1 MKEQEFDWQKEIKVR
16 IEKLP
21 ELHFVGIRVAPPG
34 HDVAA
39 IKALWDQLESKLP
52 DMDNRI
58 NEGVT
63 YEISDDKFAVAVA
76 VSDFGRIPEG
86 LVAISVPAGDYAVFH
101 FEETHIGD
109 FWCSF
114 CPNPEIK
121 AKYRLNYAA
130 PRFEVFKQDLQP
142 NGYTE
147 VYMPTTD

>member
-1 MKEQEFDWQKEIKVR
+1 MKEQSFDLQNEIKVR
-16 IEKLP
+16 MENLS
-21 ELHFVGIRVAPPG
+21 ELHFVGIRVSPPG

-52 DMDNRI
+52 DIENRI

-76 VSDFGRIPEG
+76 VSGFGRIPEE

-101 FEETHIGD
+101 FEEKYIGD
-109 FWCSF
+109 FWSSF
-114 CPNPEIK
+114 CPNPQIK
-121 AKYRLNYAA
+121 AKYRLNYVT
-130 PRFEVFKQDLQP
+130 PRFEVFNQELQP

-147 VYMPTTD
+147 VYIPTTN